1 MVSFKKIL
9 VPTDF
14 SEYSDY
20 ALRYANAFA
29 KMSGGTIDCVH
40 VVDTTFLGDAGVG
53 GVYVSSGDLERSIEA
68 VKAQAEK
75 ELKHFVRKE
84 KLLGTEVTPHLRDGH
99 AAEQIVA
106 LADEIDADLIIIPT
120 HGRSGLDRMV
130 FGSTCDK
137 VLRSAHVPVLAVKHP
152 EHEALDKD
160 GNLKINNVLCPLD
173 FSTFSH
179 GALPLAKEI
188 CEKFDATMHLA
199 HIVDTRFDYPE
210 WTAQAVVNNSEYL
223 LKAAKESLDKT
234 ASEMGKIRTEIDVS
248 LGVPHKTLVDATENN
263 QIDLVVVP
271 THGRKGIAHA
281 LLGSVAEKIV
291 RGAHCP
297 VMVVRPKEQ

>member
-29 KMSGGTIDCVH
+29 KMSGGTIECVH
-40 VVDTTFLGDAGVG
+40 VVDTTFLGDAAVG
-53 GVYVSSGDLERSIEA
+53 GVYVSAGDIARSVEA
-68 VKAQAEK
+68 VKSQAEK

-84 KLLGTEVTPHLRDGH
+84 KLLGTEVKPHLRDGH
-99 AAEQIVA
+99 AAEEIVK
-106 LADEIDADLIIIPT
+106 LATEIGADLIIIPT

-137 VLRSAHVPVLAVKHP
+137 VLRSATVPVLAVKHP
-152 EHEALDKD
+152 EHEALKKD
-160 GNLKINNVLCPLD
+160 GSLAIKNVLCPID

-188 CEKFDATMHLA
+188 CTKFGATMHLS
-199 HIVDTRFDYPE
+199 HVVDTRFDYPE

-223 LKAAKESLDKT
+223 MKAAQENLERTAKEMTGIKT
-234 ASEMGKIRTEIDVS
+234 QVEVT
-248 LGVPHKTLVDATENN
+248 LGVPHKTLIQATENS

-281 LLGSVAEKIV
+281 LLGSVAEKVV

-297 VMVVRPKEQ
+297 VMVVRPTD

>member
-1 MVSFKKIL
+1 MVSFKRIL

-29 KMSGGTIDCVH
+29 KMSGGRIECVH
-40 VVDTTFLGDAGVG
+40 VVDTTFLGDGGVAGVYASTSDIAQS
-53 GVYVSSGDLERSIEA
+53 VAA

-84 KLLGTEVTPHLRDGH
+84 KLLGTEVNPHLREGH
-99 AAEQIVA
+99 AAEEIVK
-106 LADEIDADLIIIPT
+106 LADEIGADLVIIPT
-120 HGRSGLDRMV
+120 HGRSGLDRLV

-137 VLRSAHVPVLAVKHP
+137 VLRSARVPVLAVKHP
-152 EHEALDKD
+152 EHEALTAD
-160 GNLKINNVLCPLD
+160 GKLSIKNVLCPID

-179 GALPLAKEI
+179 GALPLAQAI
-188 CEKFDATMHLA
+188 CKQFGATMTLA

-210 WTAQAVVNNSEYL
+210 WTAQVAMNNSEHL
-223 LKAAKESLDKT
+223 MKAATENLDRAAKEMSGIKT
-234 ASEMGKIRTEIDVS
+234 KTHISV
-248 LGVPHKTLVDATENN
+248 GVPHRTLVDATEKG
-263 QIDLVVVP
+263 QVDLVVIP

-281 LLGSVAEKIV
+281 LLGSVTERVV

-297 VMVVRPKEQ
+297 VLVVRPKA